1 MVFTFKVFMVVLYA
15 INSLLLVDTRRTCIN
30 SGELQNQRL
39 EKCVEDGG
47 SVFSSLL
54 GDT

>member
-1 MVFTFKVFMVVLYA
+1 MVVLYA
-15 INSLLLVDTRRTCIN
+15 INSLLFVDTKQTSVN

>member
-1 MVFTFKVFMVVLYA
+1 MLC
-15 INSLLLVDTRRTCIN
+15 SVDVNIKSFVDAERTCVN

-54 GDT
+54 GDA

>member
-1 MVFTFKVFMVVLYA
+1 MVVLYA
-15 INSLLLVDTRRTCIN
+15 INSLLLVDARRTSVN

-47 SVFSSLL
+47 SVYSSLL